1 MRKILLVCAALAC
14 MTVSPVPAQDA
25 AVKKIIEMGQ
35 NDNQVM
41 HQLDILTNR
50 FGGRLIGSDAY
61 ENAAEW
67 MVREFKSWGL
77 DVQLEE
83 AGTVPVGF
91 NRGPWFGRLLSDNGM
106 ILHFAT
112 PTFTECLFGR
122 TAEWPEG
129 AGYAA
134 WQKAKLPRFRLGV
147 PDGTELAEE
156 IDKLL
161 DGSPSQTR

>member
-1 MRKILLVCAALAC
+1 
-14 MTVSPVPAQDA
+14 
-25 AVKKIIEMGQ
+25 MGQ

-83 AGTVPVGF
+83 AGTVPVALIEDL
-91 NRGPWFGRLLSDNGM
+91 WFGRLLSDNGM

-112 PTFTECLFGR
+112 PSYTSGTKGVQRGHAVMEPRNDEEFQQIKGR
-122 TAEWPEG
+122 LNG
-129 AGYAA
+129 A
-134 WQKAKLPRFRLGV
+134 WVLNLREKCRLAYRPLRSG
-147 PDGTELAEE
+147 D
-156 IDKLL
+156 
-161 DGSPSQTR
+161 PSVRRSRKRTTRS

>member
-91 NRGPWFGRLLSDNGM
+91 NRGPWFGTLVERQRNDPAFRHPF
-106 ILHFAT
+106 LHFRNERRAT
-112 PTFTECLFGR
+112 WACGD
-122 TAEWPEG
+122 G
-129 AGYAA
+129 A
-134 WQKAKLPRFRLGV
+134 
-147 PDGTELAEE
+147 
-156 IDKLL
+156 
-161 DGSPSQTR
+161 S